1 MASGSFSSTSV
12 GTDFTWVTLF
22 TLHAPFLSINK
33 DGYYENMK
41 IFMDVTMNITDMET
55 SEVDVMNYKIDMN
68 MDCKNPGKE
77 VLFELP
83 STDGFEE
90 LNLLGLTGE
99 EQE

>member
-1 MASGSFSSTSV
+1 
-12 GTDFTWVTLF
+12 
-22 TLHAPFLSINK
+22 
-33 DGYYENMK
+33 
-41 IFMDVTMNITDMET
+41 
-55 SEVDVMNYKIDMN
+55 MNYKIDMN

-90 LNLLGLTGE
+90 LNLLDLTGE

>member
-1 MASGSFSSTSV
+1 
-12 GTDFTWVTLF
+12 
-22 TLHAPFLSINK
+22 
-33 DGYYENMK
+33 
-41 IFMDVTMNITDMET
+41 MNITDMET

-90 LNLLGLTGE
+90 LNLLDLTGE

>member
-1 MASGSFSSTSV
+1 
-12 GTDFTWVTLF
+12 
-22 TLHAPFLSINK
+22 
-33 DGYYENMK
+33 
-41 IFMDVTMNITDMET
+41 MET

-90 LNLLGLTGE
+90 LNLLDLTGE

>member
-1 MASGSFSSTSV
+1 MEV
-12 GTDFTWVTLF
+12 R
-22 TLHAPFLSINK
+22 K
-33 DGYYENMK
+33 K
-41 IFMDVTMNITDMET
+41 ISDMET
-55 SEVDVMNYKIDMN
+55 SEVDVMNYKIDMY

-90 LNLLGLTGE
+90 LNLLDLTGE